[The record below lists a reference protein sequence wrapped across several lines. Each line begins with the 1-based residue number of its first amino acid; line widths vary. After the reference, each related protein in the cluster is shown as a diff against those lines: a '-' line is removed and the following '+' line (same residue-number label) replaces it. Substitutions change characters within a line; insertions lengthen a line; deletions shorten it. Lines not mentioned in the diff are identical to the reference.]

1 MKNGAIETAVGLFVL
16 LGFAAFVY
24 LALQLGEVPFL
35 VANKTYELK
44 AEFNNV
50 SGVKKGASV
59 QVAGVIVGNVVAVD
73 LGNNEFAVLTLRLN
87 KNLRVPLDSMASV
100 KSQGII
106 GDKYI
111 QLTLGGDEE
120 VFKPG
125 EVVVDTESSVDI
137 EGLISKFAF
146 GSAK

>member
-1 MKNGAIETAVGLFVL
+1 MKKGVVETVVGCFVM

-24 LALQLGEVPFL
+24 LALQLGEVSFL
-35 VANKTYELK
+35 MGDKLYELK
-44 AEFNNV
+44 AEFSNV

-59 QVAGVIVGNVVAVD
+59 QIAGVVVGDVAAVN
-73 LGNNEFAVLTLRLN
+73 LGKDDYAVLTLRLD
-87 KNLRVPLDSMASV
+87 RDVQVPLDSMASV
-100 KSQGII
+100 KTQGII

-111 QLTLGGDEE
+111 QLTLGGDEVAFE
-120 VFKPG
+120 PG
-125 EVVVDTESSVDI
+125 EVIYDTESSVDI